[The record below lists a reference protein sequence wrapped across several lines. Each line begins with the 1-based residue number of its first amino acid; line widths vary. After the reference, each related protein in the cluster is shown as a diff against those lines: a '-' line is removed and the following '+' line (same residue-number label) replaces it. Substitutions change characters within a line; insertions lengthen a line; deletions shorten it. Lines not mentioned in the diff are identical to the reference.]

1 MKRRNTTRSL
11 CLAIAGTV
19 ALTSACA
26 TRDPMHAE
34 FAWEETQA
42 KAASRTPLGG
52 QALIHRKRELERA
65 QKDLKFFYETLSA
78 LRGRRNHSGY
88 VMLGSFMDAY
98 FGLHLAP
105 LLEPVWQSSHP
116 EVMALDVSLRIAE
129 AEMYVQMRD
138 PARAQQV
145 IDDVRERYEGR
156 EGMLVELPTGEQT
169 TVGEAIESLA
179 DRKWWKG

>member
-1 MKRRNTTRSL
+1 VKRRSTTRGL
-11 CLAIAGTV
+11 CLAIAG
-19 ALTSACA
+19 ALAFTSACA
-26 TRDPMHAE
+26 TSDPMHAE

-42 KAASRTPLGG
+42 KAASETPLGG

-65 QKDLKFFYETLSA
+65 QKDVKFFYQTLTS

-88 VMLGSFMDAY
+88 MMLGSFMDAY
-98 FGLHLAP
+98 FGLHLGP
-105 LLEPVWQSSHP
+105 LLEPTWQSSHP

-145 IDDVRERYEGR
+145 IDDVRSRYEGR
-156 EGMLVELPTGEQT
+156 EGMLVELPNGEQT
-169 TVGEAIESLA
+169 TVGDAIDSLA